1 MSPQRIAVVGAGL
14 IGRAHI
20 EAIAQ
25 TPGLQLSA
33 LVDTA
38 ESARTLAD
46 LLGVSHFTNLDAL
59 LSDDP
64 PDGVVIA
71 TPNALH
77 VPQALKC
84 IYAEVPCLVEKPIA
98 PTVQEAQTLV
108 EAVARTSAKVLI
120 GHHRAH
126 SAIMREAVQT
136 VQSGALGQL
145 VAVMGSAA
153 FYKPDAYF
161 EAGPWRRKV
170 GGGPILLNLIHE
182 IHNLR
187 MLCGEVDTVQAM
199 ASHRVRGFAVEDTVA
214 INLQFVSGTLGTFI
228 LSDTAASTRSWE
240 QTSQENKAY
249 AHDPVQDC
257 YELMGTHGSLSVPT
271 LRWRY
276 FADPGERSWMNPMV
290 QKHLSVT
297 VDDPLVKQMAHFA
310 SVMQGEAAPLVSAAD
325 GLANLRVT
333 QAIAQSARTFLP
345 VHLQDF
351 DPLK

>member
-25 TPGLQLSA
+25 TPDLQLSA
-33 LVDTA
+33 VVDTA
-38 ESARTLAD
+38 ESAHALAD
-46 LLGVSHFTNLDAL
+46 TLGVRHFNGLDAL
-59 LSDDP
+59 LSDAP

-77 VPQALKC
+77 VPQALLC
-84 IYAEVPCLVEKPIA
+84 IAADVPCLVEKPIA
-98 PTVQEAQTLV
+98 PTVEEAQTLV
-108 EAVARTSAKVLI
+108 DAVARKSANVLI

-126 SAIMREAVQT
+126 SAIMREAVQA

-145 VAVMGSAA
+145 VAVMASAA

-161 EAGPWRRKV
+161 EAGPWRREV
-170 GGGPILLNLIHE
+170 GGGPLLINLIHE
-182 IHNLR
+182 VHNLR
-187 MLCGEVDTVQAM
+187 MLCGEVETVQAM

-214 INLQFVSGTLGTFI
+214 INLRFASGTLGTFI

-249 AHDPVQDC
+249 AHDPEQDC
-257 YELMGTHGSLSVPT
+257 YELMGTHGSLSIPT

-276 FADPGERSWMNPMV
+276 FADPGERSWMNPM
-290 QKHLSVT
+290 QQARRSVT
-297 VDDPLVKQMAHFA
+297 VDDPLVTQMAHFA
-310 SVMQGEAAPLVSAAD
+310 SVMRGEAEPLVSAAD

-333 QAIAQSARTFLP
+333 QAIAQSARTLLP
-345 VHLQDF
+345 VHLRDF